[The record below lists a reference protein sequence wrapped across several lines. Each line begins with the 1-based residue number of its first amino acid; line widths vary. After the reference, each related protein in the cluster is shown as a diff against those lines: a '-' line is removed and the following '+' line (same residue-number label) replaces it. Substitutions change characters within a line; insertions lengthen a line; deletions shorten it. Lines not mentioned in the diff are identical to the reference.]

1 VLRVRAEY
9 RDGVPRDVHP
19 GLDGENHSGF
29 ELAAVRVGWWGRG
42 DGEGGGGAGGAE
54 DEEGLGAV
62 DVVGFE
68 AEVVAELEFVSAL
81 SRILISM

>member
-1 VLRVRAEY
+1 VLRISAEY

-19 GLDGENHSGF
+19 GLDGKNHPGF
-29 ELAAVRVGWWGRG
+29 ELTAVRVGWWGRG

-54 DEEGLGAV
+54 YEEGVGSV

-68 AEVVAELEFVSAL
+68 AEVVAELEVVSTL
-81 SRILISM
+81 SHILAGK